1 MKLPLRLPVLCF
13 IGVLITGSTALGYYY
28 YYVYG
33 PPLEAAEV
41 FMDAME
47 ASDGDRLANAILMSE
62 GPEVDSLREADAEE
76 IDQLLTGSFDRG
88 RILDQR
94 KREGRSRSY
103 HYLVYREPDGHVFAL
118 VVTQYEGRYRVVI
131 PEVPMSE
138 RRLYL
143 WDYTWTN

>member
-13 IGVLITGSTALGYYY
+13 IGVLVTGSTALGYYY

-47 ASDGDRLANAILMSE
+47 ASDADRLAESVLMSL
-62 GPEVDSLREADAEE
+62 GPEVDNLREADADDIE
-76 IDQLLTGSFDRG
+76 QLLSGGFERG

-103 HYLVYREPDGHVFAL
+103 HYLVFRDPDGQVFAL
-118 VVTQYEGRYRVVI
+118 VVTPYEGRYRVVI
-131 PEVPMSE
+131 PEVPMSD
-138 RRLYL
+138 RRSYL

>member
-13 IGVLITGSTALGYYY
+13 IGVLVTGSTALGYYY

-47 ASDGDRLANAILMSE
+47 ASDADRLAESVLMSV
-62 GPEVDSLREADAEE
+62 GPEVDNLRAANADE
-76 IDQLLTGSFDRG
+76 IQQLLSGGFERG

-103 HYLVYREPDGHVFAL
+103 HYLVFREPDGQIFAL

-131 PEVPMSE
+131 PEVPMSD
-138 RRLYL
+138 RRSYL

>member
-13 IGVLITGSTALGYYY
+13 IGVLVTGSTALGYYY

-47 ASDGDRLANAILMSE
+47 ASDAARLANAILMSV
-62 GPEVDSLREADAEE
+62 GPEVDSLREASRDE
-76 IDQLLTGSFDRG
+76 INQLMSGGFDRG
-88 RILDQR
+88 RLLDQR

-103 HYLVYREPDGHVFAL
+103 HYMVYREPDGQVFAL
-118 VVTQYEGRYRVVI
+118 VVTRHDGRYRVVI

-138 RRLYL
+138 RRSYL